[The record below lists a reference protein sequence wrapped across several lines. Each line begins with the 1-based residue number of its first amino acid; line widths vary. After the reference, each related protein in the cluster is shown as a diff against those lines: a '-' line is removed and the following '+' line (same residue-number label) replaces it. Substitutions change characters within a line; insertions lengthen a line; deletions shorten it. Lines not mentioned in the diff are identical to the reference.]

1 MSMTLW
7 ALEQALVTNT
17 AQDAVEAVYKAA
29 PSLVTYADERHEVN
43 EALTKLCELLCLEDD
58 FLEESEE

>member
-17 AQDAVEAVYKAA
+17 AQDAVEAVFKAA

-43 EALTKLCELLCLEDD
+43 EVLAKLCELLCLEDD
-58 FLEESEE
+58 FLEENEE